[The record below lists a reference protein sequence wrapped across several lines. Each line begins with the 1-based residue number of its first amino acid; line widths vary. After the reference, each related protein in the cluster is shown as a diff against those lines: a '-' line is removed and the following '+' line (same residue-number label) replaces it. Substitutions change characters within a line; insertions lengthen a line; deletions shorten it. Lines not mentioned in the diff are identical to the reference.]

1 MKFYS
6 WVEIDDEVVE
16 AVVTLALRFD
26 SLNRTEGLAL
36 PHSALTNSVWKD
48 DPLMRAI
55 AVEKLVEV
63 VFQDEMRGYLGL
75 TARGKS
81 LVAQYDSDLASD
93 LAGALGC

>member
-1 MKFYS
+1 MKFFD
-6 WVEIDDEVVE
+6 WTEIDDEVAE

-26 SLNRTEGLAL
+26 SLDRTEGLAL
-36 PHSALTNSVWKD
+36 PHSALANSAWKD

-75 TARGKS
+75 TERGKS
-81 LVAQYDSDLASD
+81 LVAQYGAALTSD